1 MTTRKGISPVIATVI
16 IVAVTIA
23 VAIAVAFWMTGIIGL
38 FTGSVEKLEIISLY
52 AQPNKDQ
59 SGWTVNMM
67 VRNTGTTTTSI
78 DEIFINNV
86 PSSQWGTDNKVDPT
100 PSITVNPGG
109 NATLTITLK
118 KGSQIGTTTL
128 NPGVSIEVKLHT
140 TGGREYP
147 KLTNL
152 P

>member
-1 MTTRKGISPVIATVI
+1 MT
-16 IVAVTIA
+16 
-23 VAIAVAFWMTGIIGL
+23 
-38 FTGSVEKLEIISLY
+38 
-52 AQPNKDQ
+52 
-59 SGWTVNMM
+59 

-86 PSSQWGTDNKVDPT
+86 PSTQWKDAAQIQNEELP
-100 PSITVNPGG
+100 ITINPGE
-109 NATLTITLK
+109 NQDITLLLSR
-118 KGSQIGTTTL
+118 GQQLGTTTL
-128 NPGVSIEVKLHT
+128 NAGVSIEVKLHT

>member
-1 MTTRKGISPVIATVI
+1 
-16 IVAVTIA
+16 
-23 VAIAVAFWMTGIIGL
+23 
-38 FTGSVEKLEIISLY
+38 
-52 AQPNKDQ
+52 
-59 SGWTVNMM
+59 

-78 DEIFINNV
+78 DEVFINNV
-86 PSSQWGTDNKVDPT
+86 PSSQWATNNTINPN
-100 PSITVNPGG
+100 PPITVNPG
-109 NATLTITLK
+109 NSTTIKITLK
-118 KGSQIGTTTL
+118 KGSKIGTTTL